1 MTELRYAKHE
11 RLSLRDHPQFNER
24 WLQARIAEDPSL
36 LGLGDVVLKDKERI
50 HPRAGR
56 LDLLLQEPETGKRF
70 EVEVQLGRT
79 DEAHVIRTIEYWDI
93 ERKRY
98 PQYEHAAVLVAEDIT
113 SRFLNVISLFNG
125 FIPFIAVQLNAIAV
139 NGAIT
144 LVGTTVL
151 DEVQLGLVEEDE
163 EVQVPSDRAYWEGR
177 SSRESL
183 ALVDSLHQVVRS
195 IDPTLELKY
204 NRHYIG
210 LARGE
215 QPDNFVIFRPA
226 RNWLQIGLALDK
238 TDSRDLE
245 LEKAG
250 LDVMRYDTR
259 WGKYLVRLQKEDVSK
274 HGELLHHLMREAS
287 ER

>member
-1 MTELRYAKHE
+1 VTELRYAKHE